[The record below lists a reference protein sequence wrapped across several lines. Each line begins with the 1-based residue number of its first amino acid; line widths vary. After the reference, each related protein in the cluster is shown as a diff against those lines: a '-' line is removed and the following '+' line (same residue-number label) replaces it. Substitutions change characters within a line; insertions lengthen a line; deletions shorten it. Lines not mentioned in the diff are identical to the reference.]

1 MRGVSPLCWMIC
13 GTLPLGDHT
22 YPMAPVPKP
31 VFSFLVGFPLW
42 YRANMIRKSRS
53 KSTTYLPVGCG
64 PDLRWAIPSFCSFLR
79 RSISIVCT
87 VLVLGSIASA
97 NQETNSKEQF
107 EFFEKRVRPILVERC
122 YECHGAKEASGG
134 LRLDHRDG
142 LIVGGDSGA
151 ALVPNNPDASLM
163 VRAVKY
169 SDADLQMPPTGAI
182 PATEIAVLEEW
193 IRSGAADPRDSIPEL
208 ENNKPTGMSI
218 ADGKEFWSMLPLSDP
233 AIPQV
238 RDADWV
244 QSPIDAFV
252 LERLERLGIAPAP
265 RASRRDLLRRMTLDL
280 TGVPPTMSE
289 LQALEADASE
299 GSIERCIDRLLSSP
313 QYGVRFG
320 RHWLDVARYADS
332 NGLDENIAYG
342 NAWRY
347 RDYVID
353 SFNGDKP
360 FDRFLEEQIAGD
372 LLPDASR
379 ETVTG
384 TGFLVLGAKV
394 LAEPDR
400 DKLVMDTIDE
410 QLDAIGKCFMGM
422 TLGCVRC
429 HDHKFDPIKQRDY
442 YALAA
447 IFKGTKTFGDSN
459 FGAIKHWNEI
469 SYASPEE
476 KASLTAVNA
485 KIAEKQAAFNTAKS
499 GAMQKLRERVRS
511 QAALYLATAAKHDSS
526 ATLNEW
532 ALAGA
537 KHGLH
542 PRVLAH
548 CRKHLEFHTEDPLFD
563 AWRDFASQGDL
574 DAILCHYE
582 SLFDATQR
590 AWVEA
595 KNTDP
600 KVTGLSDP
608 LQERARVA
616 LNDVGGFL
624 AIPAKMEHAL
634 DEVTVE
640 NLHALAT
647 EARLIESSAPDE
659 TAVMGVSDRGVIEGI
674 PIHIRGSHRNLGD
687 VVRRDFPEVM
697 RAYGEN
703 PVFNRRS
710 SGRLEL
716 AKWLSNP
723 NHPLTARVI
732 VNRVWRWHFGRGLV
746 SSTENFGRL
755 GDRPSHPELLDFLAR
770 WFIESGW
777 SVKELNRLIMS
788 SSVYQMASQNEA
800 TEQAMAIDP
809 ENQSLWRFR
818 TQRLSAEQIRDSIL
832 FVAGNLDLRLGG
844 KSVPLRN
851 RQFVFDHTSIDHTR
865 YDSVRRTVYLPII
878 RNHLFSHL
886 EQFDFPD
893 PTMPGGDRQSTTVAP
908 QSLLLMNSEW
918 VLGASE
924 NLARACLESTTTPEG
939 RLQWLYHQ
947 VLNREA
953 TDSERNNSL
962 AFVDSLI
969 ATGDPSPNIAISSP
983 NGPTPTTGVSAVASI
998 EQKAWGL
1005 LAQNLLICNEFFFAR

>member
-1 MRGVSPLCWMIC
+1 MVRL
-13 GTLPLGDHT
+13 
-22 YPMAPVPKP
+22 A
-31 VFSFLVGFPLW
+31 
-42 YRANMIRKSRS
+42 RS
-53 KSTTYLPVGCG
+53 KSTNCLPLGFV
-64 PDLRWAIPSFCSFLR
+64 PPHRWPQHACIDFPRCSIACFIAVVFIVSALG
-79 RSISIVCT
+79 SISI
-87 VLVLGSIASA
+87 AY
-97 NQETNSKEQF
+97 QETDATEQV

-122 YECHGAKEASGG
+122 YECHGANEASGG

-142 LIVGGDSGA
+142 LLLGGDSGA
-151 ALVPNNPDASLM
+151 ALVPKNPDASLI

-169 SDADLQMPPTGAI
+169 HDADLQMPPTGAI
-182 PATEIAVLEEW
+182 PTAEVAVLEEW
-193 IRSGAADPRDSIPEL
+193 IRSGAVDPRESIPEL
-208 ENNKPTGMSI
+208 DNNKPTGMSI
-218 ADGKEFWSMLPLSDP
+218 ADGKEFWSMRPLADP
-233 AIPQV
+233 AIPKVQN
-238 RDADWV
+238 ADWV
-244 QSPIDAFV
+244 QTPIDAFV
-252 LERLERLGIAPAP
+252 LERLEQLGIAPAP

-280 TGVPPTMSE
+280 IGVPPTLEE
-289 LQALEADASE
+289 LQAMDGDASE
-299 GSIERCIDRLLSSP
+299 GAIERCVDRLLSSP

-347 RDYVID
+347 RDYAID
-353 SFNGDKP
+353 SFNADKP

-372 LLPDASR
+372 LLPDSNR

-429 HDHKFDPIKQRDY
+429 HDHKFDPIKHRDY

-459 FGAIKHWNEI
+459 FGAIKHWNEV
-469 SYASPEE
+469 SYASAEE
-476 KASLTAVNA
+476 KASLNAVNA
-485 KIAEKQAAFNTAKS
+485 RIAEKQGAFNNAKS
-499 GAMQKLRERVRS
+499 GAIQKLRERVRS
-511 QAALYLATAAKHDSS
+511 QAALYLATASKLDSS

-532 ALAGA
+532 AEAGSA
-537 KHGLH
+537 HGLH

-548 CRKHLEFHTEDPLFD
+548 CRKHLEFHTDDPLFE
-563 AWRDFASQGDL
+563 AWRDMASRGEV
-574 DAILCHYE
+574 DAIQCHYQ
-582 SLFDATQR
+582 SLFDAAQK
-590 AWVEA
+590 AWDEA
-595 KNTDP
+595 KNADP
-600 KVTGLSDP
+600 KVTALADP
-608 LQERARVA
+608 MQERARTA
-616 LNDVGGFL
+616 LGDVGGFL

-634 DEVTVE
+634 DEETVE
-640 NLHALAT
+640 SLHALAT

-697 RAYGEN
+697 RTYGEHH
-703 PVFNRRS
+703 VFNRRN

-716 AKWLSNP
+716 ARWLSSP

-746 SSTENFGRL
+746 PSTENFGRL

-777 SVKELNRLIMS
+777 SIKELNRLIMS
-788 SSVYQMASQNEA
+788 SSVYQMASQHES
-800 TEQAMAIDP
+800 TEQAVAIDP

-908 QSLLLMNSEW
+908 QALLLMNSEW
-918 VLGASE
+918 VIDASE
-924 NLARACLESTTTPEG
+924 NLARACLDSATTSEA

-947 VLNREA
+947 VLGRDA
-953 TDSERNNSL
+953 TDSERNKSL
-962 AFVDSLI
+962 AFVESLI
-969 ATGDPSPNIAISSP
+969 ASGDASPDSLVSTP
-983 NGPTPTTGVSAVASI
+983 NDPLPTAGSLAVDSL
-998 EQKAWGL
+998 ERKAWGL